1 MIVVTSCIRVVGG
14 DADALALQYRNRVGL
29 VDALPGCL
37 GVEILRH
44 VDRPEEF
51 VVLTRWTDDDAYTA
65 YRAHPAFR
73 QAHRA
78 IARLPGLRIDPASLN
93 ATKCSCEPP
102 R

>member
-1 MIVVTSCIRVVGG
+1 MIVITSRIRVVGG
-14 DADALALQYRNRVGL
+14 DPDALATQYRNRAGL

-44 VDRPEEF
+44 VDRTEEF
-51 VVLTRWTDDDAYTA
+51 VVVTRWTDEDAYAA

-78 IARLPGLRIDPASLN
+78 IGELPGLRIDPTSRVVERYEVL
-93 ATKCSCEPP
+93 S
-102 R
+102 

>member
-1 MIVVTSCIRVVGG
+1 MIVVTSRIRVVGG
-14 DADALALQYRNRVGL
+14 DADALAGQYRNRAGL

-44 VDRPEEF
+44 LDRPEEF
-51 VVLTRWTDDDAYTA
+51 VVLTRWTDEDAYTA

-78 IARLPGLRIDPASLN
+78 IAHLPGLRIDPASRVVERYEVL
-93 ATKCSCEPP
+93 S
-102 R
+102 